1 MPFGGP
7 GGHFWA
13 PKRLERPSKTYV
25 KFAFI
30 FGGLLAPKLDPKS
43 MKQEG
48 RHLQAFS
55 TRFLSCSGGFD
66 RCPTPNPIA
75 IYSTSA
81 GSAFFAISEKVPKM
95 TAQKYGKLV
104 PKSSGNHSKIHKK
117 HGWRTVQKK
126 TQKRLP
132 LGSFWAPVWHARRA
146 LGLTWG
152 ALWPPLHIQIWPLL
166 PSVRSF
172 APQTPKRRQ
181 NNTKMS
187 PK

>member
-1 MPFGGP
+1 MLPN
-7 GGHFWA
+7 WIQN
-13 PKRLERPSKTYV
+13 PSKRRADIC
-25 KFAFI
+25 K
-30 FGGLLAPKLDPKS
+30 P
-43 MKQEG
+43 
-48 RHLQAFS
+48 FS
-55 TRFLSCSGGFD
+55 TRLLSCSGGFD
-66 RCPTPNPIA
+66 GCPTPNPIA

-81 GSAFFAISEKVPKM
+81 GSAFFAISEKVPKL
-95 TAQKYGKLV
+95 TAQKYGNY
-104 PKSSGNHSKIHKK
+104 SQNHPEIIQKFIEK

-132 LGSFWAPVWHARRA
+132 LGSFWAPVWHAQRA

-152 ALWPPLHIQIWPLL
+152 ALGPPLHIQIWPLL

-172 APQTPKRRQ
+172 APQTPKRHQ